1 MDECERSYCPN
12 IRTIVTPRTHFLQ
25 AVRKGRAV
33 VYGLIQARSDGH
45 WEPGSRCRDS
55 PKLGLGLCCLSKP
68 VGPSLIAWPSLHGPY
83 GSRRVS
89 AIMAWNTILVTRPW
103 GWIPGT
109 ISSNSP
115 PPPEGIVG
123 CRSQNNGHLEDQIT
137 NQWISRVPPG
147 GLKLVQ
153 SLCVNAVLGWGLL
166 APIRRYLVKFALAC
180 MTIKVSKLTARFRRT
195 ARPPHQNPWEIR

>member
-68 VGPSLIAWPSLHGPY
+68 VGPSLIAWPSLHGLEPNLSNPSV
-83 GSRRVS
+83 GVDSRNDFVQL
-89 AIMAWNTILVTRPW
+89 AA
-103 GWIPGT
+103 
-109 ISSNSP
+109 

-180 MTIKVSKLTARFRRT
+180 MTIKVSKLTPRFRRT
-195 ARPPHQNPWEIR
+195 ARPPYQNPWEIR

>member
-68 VGPSLIAWPSLHGPY
+68 VGPSLIAWPSLHGPC

-89 AIMAWNTILVTRPW
+89 AIVAWSAILVTCPW

-115 PPPEGIVG
+115 PPPPKTSLGAGVRIMA
-123 CRSQNNGHLEDQIT
+123 I
-137 NQWISRVPPG
+137 
-147 GLKLVQ
+147 LKIRLPTSGFRGFLPVDS
-153 SLCVNAVLGWGLL
+153 SLYNHCV
-166 APIRRYLVKFALAC
+166 
-180 MTIKVSKLTARFRRT
+180 
-195 ARPPHQNPWEIR
+195 